1 MNYGALKA
9 LVKRYIHRGDLEDEM
24 DAFQEFT
31 VEAVMTRATLIVL
44 EKRGNLTFATTP
56 QPLPAD
62 WFRFKAVRFSG
73 RGGPRP
79 LTPMT
84 KPQLDKYIFEN
95 KTSEPVG
102 YAIDAGL
109 DLGGF
114 EDAVIDF
121 TYYASPVVLVA
132 DEDTNALLTKHPSLY
147 LQGMMTAAHHLAQ
160 DTESMRVAEGE
171 FEIALDAANDFDKF
185 AALSGGVPQM
195 VGGQ

>member
-1 MNYGALKA
+1 MMDYGTLKA
-9 LVKRYIHRGDLEDEM
+9 LVTKYIHRGDLADQM
-24 DAFQEFT
+24 DAFQELA

-44 EKRGNLTFATTP
+44 EKRGTLSFPTTP

-73 RGGPRP
+73 RGGIRP
-79 LTPMT
+79 LHPMT
-84 KPQLDKYIFEN
+84 KPQLDKSIFED
-95 KTSEPVG
+95 KTTEPVN

-109 DLGGF
+109 DIGGF

-121 TYYASPVVLVA
+121 TYYAQPTVLVA
-132 DEDTNALLTKHPSLY
+132 DIDTNALLTKHPSLY

-171 FEIALDAANDFDKF
+171 FEIALEAANNFDKF
-185 AALSGGVPQM
+185 AALSGGAPQLT
-195 VGGQ
+195 